1 MSSRSA
7 SSACRVGY
15 KGRMAQKSSVEDLFA
30 RLAARGE
37 DVIGRINEMPGAAKL
52 VENANQLKERV
63 DDLQKKVR
71 GLDALERRV
80 DSLEKKV
87 DELSKASK
95 PARKPAPKRAAA
107 KPKS

>member
-63 DDLQKKVR
+63 DDLQKKV
-71 GLDALERRV
+71 
-80 DSLEKKV
+80 

-107 KPKS
+107 KPKPKPKS